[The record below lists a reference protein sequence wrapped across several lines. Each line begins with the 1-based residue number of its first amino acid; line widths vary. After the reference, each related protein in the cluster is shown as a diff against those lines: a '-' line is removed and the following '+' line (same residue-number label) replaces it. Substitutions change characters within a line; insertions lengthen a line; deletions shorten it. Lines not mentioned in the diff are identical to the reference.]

1 MEAFIFV
8 ADMASNLEFNR
19 WISLHVKSNWRKR
32 EHFEARI
39 FFLLNV
45 FSDLLSCERMIFN
58 SFKCKV
64 KEMPKL

>member
-1 MEAFIFV
+1 M
-8 ADMASNLEFNR
+8 D
-19 WISLHVKSNWRKR
+19 KSAHKKIIGGIETE
-32 EHFEARI
+32 EHLEARI

-45 FSDLLSCERMIFN
+45 FSDLLSCERIFN